1 MKKESNPLTKKIN
14 LPYCSPASMNQPT
27 LILECTESDLQKA
40 GELIRAGQLVV
51 FPTETVYGLGANA
64 LDPEACRKIFLAKG
78 RPVDNP
84 LIVHLSSLEEIPRYT
99 RKVTII
105 HRKLMERCM
114 PGPVTFVLPKAPEIP
129 DIVTAGLPT
138 VAIRIPSLEEA
149 RRLISYA
156 GVPIAAPS
164 ANRSGE
170 PSPTT
175 FEMAYQAM
183 AGKVAAIVK
192 GRMCEVGLE
201 SSVVRIENDR
211 LELLR
216 PGFVTFETL
225 TELGRDFGFKVVDLS
240 QVPHEKPVSPGTKYT
255 HYKPKASV
263 YLFSSLEDLLSPLIA
278 IPPLSR
284 ILCTHQSGS
293 KETIT
298 RLLSMGIE
306 MVVFESLSDYARNL
320 FFQFHRA
327 DKEGI
332 TTILAFYPPPEGI
345 GLALRNRLI
354 KASGGKFV

>member
-1 MKKESNPLTKKIN
+1 MTKKTN
-14 LPYCSPASMNQPT
+14 LPYCSHTPMSQST
-27 LILECTESDLQKA
+27 LILECTEADLRKA

-64 LDPEACRKIFLAKG
+64 LDPQACRKIFQAKG

-84 LIVHLSSLEEIPRYT
+84 LIVHLSSLEEIPAYT
-99 RKVTII
+99 QKVTDI

-114 PGPVTFVLPKAPEIP
+114 PGPITFVLPKVPEIP
-129 DIVTAGLPT
+129 DIVTAGLST

-164 ANRSGE
+164 ANLSGE

-175 FEMAYQAM
+175 FEMAYHAM
-183 AGKVAAIVK
+183 AGRVAAIVK

-201 SSVVRIENDR
+201 SSVIRIDKNR

-216 PGFVTFETL
+216 PGYVTFETL
-225 TELGRDFGFKVVDLS
+225 LELGKEFGLDVIDLS
-240 QVPHEKPVSPGTKYT
+240 QVSQEKPLSPGTKYT

-263 YLFSSLEDLLSPLIA
+263 YLFSSLEDILNPLIT
-278 IPPLSR
+278 IPSSTR
-284 ILCTHQSGS
+284 ILCTKQSGS
-293 KETIT
+293 KETFDKIVA
-298 RLLSMGIE
+298 LNIE
-306 MVVFESLSDYARNL
+306 TVVFENTQDYARHL

-327 DKEGI
+327 DREGI
-332 TTILAFYPPPEGI
+332 NTVLAFYPPPEGI

-354 KASGGKFV
+354 KASGGRFV